1 MNIEM
6 NRQDLL
12 ELYQLVEMYTRC
24 YNVDLSGL
32 LEEIKEKYRKN
43 TDGED
48 ICKSSNPRRAGRKRI
63 YSEDTDKVILELRA
77 NGISMRR
84 IAETL
89 QCSLG
94 HVQDV
99 LNRIEHI

>member
-1 MNIEM
+1 MNMEM

-24 YNVDLSGL
+24 YSVDLKEL
-32 LEEIKEKYRKN
+32 LEGINEKYRKN
-43 TDGED
+43 TGGED
-48 ICKSSNPRRAGRKRI
+48 ICSSSNPRRAGRKRI
-63 YSEDTDKVILELRA
+63 YSEDTDKVILELRN
-77 NGISMRR
+77 NGITLRR

-89 QCSLG
+89 QCSTG

-99 LNRIEHI
+99 LKRIERI